1 MFKVLKYLV
10 GIIMVQILTVAL
22 VRLSPG
28 ELEGAA
34 LLRLA
39 IPLVFISLTVAFW
52 FASLAEHY
60 RKDDIAKIQ
69 SEFAKEREKL
79 RVNAERAKTRV
90 VKKAQ
95 QDIAQEAK
103 TTHAK
108 ANFKVGAAFAGVMGV
123 GALFVFAQ
131 LLTVGLLTITTAG
144 GAMGGYYLRGRR
156 AEKKALQAGD
166 VTSSDVKVIKAEPR
180 FKLPSKKDIKSP
192 SEDI

>member
-1 MFKVLKYLV
+1 MFKVIKYLI
-10 GIIMVQILTVAL
+10 GIILVQVLTIVL

-28 ELEGAA
+28 ELEGAN

-39 IPLVFISLTVAFW
+39 IPLGFISLAVAFW
-52 FASLAEHY
+52 FASLAEHH

-69 SEFAKEREKL
+69 GEFAKEREKL

-95 QDIAQEAK
+95 QDIAKEAK

-108 ANFKVGAAFAGVMGV
+108 ANFKVGAAVAGAMGV
-123 GALFVFAQ
+123 GALFIFAQ
-131 LLTVGLLTITTAG
+131 MLTVGLLTLTTAG

-156 AEKKALQAGD
+156 AEQKGLRADD
-166 VTSSDVKVIKAEPR
+166 VASSDVKVIEAEPR
-180 FKLPSKKDIKSP
+180 FKLPFKKKEESN
-192 SEDI
+192 E